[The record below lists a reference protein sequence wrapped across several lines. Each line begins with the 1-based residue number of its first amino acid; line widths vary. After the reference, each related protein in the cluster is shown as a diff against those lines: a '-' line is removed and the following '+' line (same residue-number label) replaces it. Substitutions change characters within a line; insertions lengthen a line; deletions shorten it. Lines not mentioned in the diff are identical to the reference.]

1 MSDRSP
7 WSIALATANLTVLVA
22 AAWLVGSRLDH
33 LEQATEKRV
42 TALEKG
48 GGRREGATVRPAD
61 VESKPA
67 NRDAD
72 REPPAGSLGSI
83 EKNLSKLS
91 DDAYEQYSEMM
102 GDLHE
107 LKRTSKQLLAAVKGL
122 AQAVAKPGQPIG
134 TWTLAPPVTATT
146 TPTPEVLAAY
156 RDAAIASGVKISPG
170 RVEVRGFLNM
180 SPNAAM
186 PIEYFVT
193 RWPESGHETLVHVLG
208 PFVMNEE
215 LTPDR
220 LKGVITGVYKG
231 LVVAGFVE
239 GQNAGYEAGQNPEKP
254 TWVPPTGDTVYVG
267 VRYSL
272 HGKIHVARATDWVID
287 PASRTVLAP
296 DCFRFAGSRRQE
308 DYDSGD
314 EMLTSEAGGLLV
326 SVYRNPTS
334 MIEIAAPSNLNDNYR
349 YNNARI
355 PKPLIA
361 VLGKHVARL
370 DMLRDRG
377 DGSLRVLSI
386 EKDGKSTPLDQAP
399 VLKVKRESGT
409 IDEIPF
415 TKATDATGGFVVHD
429 AQLKT
434 SPDWL
439 VRVMI
444 DGQPVETT
452 GTDPLYVDLILS
464 KTPIVPEG
472 DGALPIEPLPAD
484 APEPGSDPKDA
495 PPGGK

>member
-22 AAWLVGSRLDH
+22 AAWIVGSRLDH
-33 LEQATEKRV
+33 VERQTDKCVA
-42 TALEKG
+42 ALEKG
-48 GGRREGATVRPAD
+48 AGRRDAAADRPAD
-61 VESKPA
+61 RA
-67 NRDAD
+67 AD
-72 REPPAGSLGSI
+72 KAEPPAGTLAAL
-83 EKNLSKLS
+83 EKKVGKLS
-91 DDAYEQYSEMM
+91 DDAYDQYSETM

-107 LKRTSKQLLAAVKGL
+107 LKRTSKQVLAAVRSL
-122 AQAVAKPGQPIG
+122 AQAIAKPGQPIG
-134 TWTLAPPVTATT
+134 AWGLAAPAKAATP
-146 TPTPEVLAAY
+146 PTPEVLAAY
-156 RDAAIASGVKISPG
+156 RDAALAAGVKVEPG

-208 PFVMNEE
+208 PVVMDDE

-220 LKGVITGVYKG
+220 LKGVVTGVYKG
-231 LVVAGFVE
+231 LVAAGFVE
-239 GQNAGYEAGQNPEKP
+239 GQNSGYEAGPNPDKP

-272 HGKIHVARATDWVID
+272 HGKVHVARATDWVID
-287 PASRTVLAP
+287 PAARSVLAP
-296 DCFRFAGSRRQE
+296 DCFRFAGSRRQDDFE
-308 DYDSGD
+308 TGD
-314 EMLTSEAGGLLV
+314 EQLTSEAGGLVV

-349 YNNARI
+349 YNDARI

-361 VLGKHVARL
+361 VLGKHEAHL
-370 DMLRDRG
+370 DMIRDRL
-377 DGSLRVLSI
+377 DGSLRVLAI
-386 EKDGKSTPLDQAP
+386 EKDGKSAPVAKAP
-399 VLKVKRESGT
+399 VLLMKRESGA

-415 TKATDATGGFVVHD
+415 AKATDAEGGFVVRD
-429 AQLKT
+429 ARLKT
-434 SPDWL
+434 SPEWR
-439 VRVMI
+439 VRVEV

-452 GTDPLYVDLILS
+452 GFDPLYVDLILS

-472 DGALPIEPLPAD
+472 DGALPIEPVPAEP
-484 APEPGSDPKDA
+484 APEAPANGGEPKDA

>member
-22 AAWLVGSRLDH
+22 GAWLVGSRLDR
-33 LEQATEKRV
+33 LEQTTDRRV
-42 TALEKG
+42 TALE
-48 GGRREGATVRPAD
+48 GGRPGAGRSSGTDAR
-61 VESKPA
+61 S
-67 NRDAD
+67 AD
-72 REPPAGSLGSI
+72 RDGDKPEPPAGTLASV
-83 EKNLSKLS
+83 EKRLTKLS
-91 DDAYEQYSEMM
+91 DDSYDQYSEIM

-107 LKRTSKQLLAAVKGL
+107 LKRTSKQLLSAVRGL

-134 TWTLAPPVTATT
+134 AWTLAAPATATA
-146 TPTPEVLAAY
+146 TPSAEVLAAY
-156 RDAAIASGVKISPG
+156 RDAAIAAGVKVEPG

-208 PFVMNEE
+208 PAVMNEE
-215 LTPDR
+215 LSPER
-220 LKGVITGVYKG
+220 LRGVVTGLYKG
-231 LVVAGFVE
+231 LVAAGFVE
-239 GQNAGYEAGQNPEKP
+239 GQNSGYEAGQNPEKP

-272 HGKIHVARATDWVID
+272 HGKVHVARATDWVVD
-287 PASRTVLAP
+287 PAARSVLAP

-308 DYDSGD
+308 DFETGD
-314 EMLTSEAGGLLV
+314 EQLTSEAGGLVV

-349 YNNARI
+349 YNDARI

-361 VLGKHVARL
+361 IVGRHEAHL
-370 DMLRDRG
+370 DLVRDRAT
-377 DGSLRVLSI
+377 GSLRALAL
-386 EKDGKSTPLDQAP
+386 ERDGKSAPLSKAP
-399 VLKVKRESGT
+399 VLLVKRESGT

-415 TKATDATGGFVVHD
+415 TKATDAEGGFVVKD
-429 AQLKT
+429 EQLKT
-434 SPDWL
+434 SPDWR
-439 VRVMI
+439 VRVELE
-444 DGQPVETT
+444 GRPVETT
-452 GTDPLYVDLILS
+452 GTDPLYVDLIFS
-464 KTPIVPEG
+464 KTPIIPEG
-472 DGALPIEPLPAD
+472 DGALPLEPVTIETPPEAPA
-484 APEPGSDPKDA
+484 PKDA